1 MTETFNNWT
10 EYDAWLIQN
19 YEQYA
24 MTNLNE
30 IDGKVVVEYVT
41 KEELDKR
48 LNDIINRFKN
58 NQPKKQEGVKNG

>member
-41 KEELDKR
+41 KEEWEKDQKAKG
-48 LNDIINRFKN
+48 NM
-58 NQPKKQEGVKNG
+58 